1 MDLIQ
6 IFNISHNIPNGAKK
20 EKQYP
25 GSALKTSMKS
35 VNGVCFQDKDMLY
48 KEITVC

>member
-6 IFNISHNIPNGAKK
+6 IFNISKK

-35 VNGVCFQDKDMLY
+35 VNGVCLQDKDMLY
-48 KEITVC
+48 KEITLC

>member
-6 IFNISHNIPNGAKK
+6 IFNISKK

-25 GSALKTSMKS
+25 GSALKISMKS
-35 VNGVCFQDKDMLY
+35 VNGVCLQDKDMLY